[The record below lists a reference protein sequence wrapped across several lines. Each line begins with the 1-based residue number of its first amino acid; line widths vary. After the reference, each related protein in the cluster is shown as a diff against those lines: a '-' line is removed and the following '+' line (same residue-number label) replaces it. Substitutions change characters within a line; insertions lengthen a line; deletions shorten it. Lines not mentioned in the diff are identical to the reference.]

1 MRVRVQSVAG
11 VRNGRTDDALRMAE
25 LSELKR
31 EQYKTHAPV
40 FYRPK
45 PNVREM
51 HASFLA
57 SQVENTEKNVVLVH
71 EAHDGDIDG
80 FLIATM
86 VPAPPVYDPGGLTSF
101 VDDFTVDTPDL
112 WASVGRE
119 LLDEAI
125 RLSELRG
132 AVQTVVVCGPK
143 DEPKRAML
151 VDSGHIVASE
161 WFTKP
166 FQGLV

>member
-1 MRVRVQSVAG
+1 MAG
-11 VRNGRTDDALRMAE
+11 VRIGRADDAPRMAE
-25 LSELKR
+25 LAESKR

-40 FYRPK
+40 FHRPK

-51 HASFLA
+51 HAAFLA
-57 SQVENTEKNVVLVH
+57 SQVENTENHVALVH
-71 EAHDGDIDG
+71 EAHDGYIDG

-86 VPAPPVYDPGGLTSF
+86 VPAPPVYDPGGLTCL

-125 RLSELRG
+125 RLSEPRG

-143 DEPKRAML
+143 DNRKRAML
-151 VDSGHIVASE
+151 LDSGHIVASE

-166 FQGLV
+166 F